1 MEKANAE
8 KTRILISYFGY
19 EHDQLGYKI
28 QDRTFL
34 SRFGKDMKTRGYLLK
49 KDKTPI
55 TRTDIWRPSVALAS
69 YPNLRFDKYY
79 LLYGNLKD
87 EMRTTFDEVK
97 QDIKQTGTTLVT
109 REIKFAKSPWDM
121 VSVFKALYK
130 FAEEHA
136 SEFGADNV
144 ECYVNC
150 NHGTMQIRESLF
162 MLTQEGKLP
171 GMRIIPSRWH
181 DNTKR
186 DYQTPEGSY
195 AIDDPEEFSEAYR
208 QLSRETNR
216 RARDNGLFNG
226 LFIDKSNQEFRDLLS
241 QIYRVVIRTKEP
253 ILFTGPTGSGKTQ
266 LAKNIAKIKGL
277 SKNFVHVNCAT
288 LSGDPGLVKSE
299 LFGHDRGDFTGAYE
313 TSEGRLQQANGGV
326 LFLDEIAELP
336 KEVQPMLLTAI
347 EDKQIRH
354 PHSNKII
361 QCDFM
366 LICGTNRDLR
376 TEVAKGNF
384 RRDLLERINTWHFR
398 IPGLADKERPGFA
411 ARRKDIGLNCQQ
423 VLGIFNEKYEKHL
436 VFAPDALKRF
446 VEYAEADTTEWN
458 GNFREFNSMIFR
470 MATLADGIQIEVKD
484 VEKEIEH
491 AKAEQAA
498 EQEEAAVLNPTPPT
512 TPASPVSPT
521 CATPSSPPTRPAIG
535 MDELLTID
543 YSPLEKLLAKE
554 KLDNIWPEDLVQL
567 MYVIA
572 VCQRSHT
579 LTEANQRLRTSRTG
593 VKTEGSLGGL
603 SKYLKR
609 FGLTFKQIRDFP
621 FRRI

>member
-1 MEKANAE
+1 MEK
-8 KTRILISYFGY
+8 KKILISYFGY

-34 SRFGKDMKTRGYLLK
+34 SRFGKDMKARGYLLK
-49 KDKTPI
+49 KDIASIK
-55 TRTDIWRPSVALAS
+55 RSEIWRPSVALAS
-69 YPNLRFDKYY
+69 YPDLKFARYY
-79 LLYGNLKD
+79 LLYSNLKG
-87 EMRTTFDEVK
+87 EMQATFDEVK
-97 QDIKQTGTTLVT
+97 QDIEQTGTTLIPCKI
-109 REIKFAKSPWDM
+109 EFAKSPWDM
-121 VSVFKALYK
+121 VSVFKTLYK

-136 SEFGADNV
+136 SEFGADDV

-171 GMRIIPSRWH
+171 GMRILPSPWH

-195 AIDDPEEFSEAYR
+195 AIDDPKEFNEAYR
-208 QLSRETNR
+208 QLSRETKR
-216 RARDNGLFNG
+216 RAKNNGLHDG
-226 LFIDKSNQEFRDLLS
+226 IFIDRSNREFIKLLDR
-241 QIYRVVIRTKEP
+241 ILFVVKRTKEP

-277 SKNFVHVNCAT
+277 DKNFVHVNCAT

-299 LFGHDRGDFTGAYE
+299 LFGHDKGDFTGADE
-313 TSEGRLQQANGGV
+313 TREGRLQQANGGL

-347 EDKQIRH
+347 EDKQIRR

-423 VLGIFNEKYEKHL
+423 VLGVFNEKYKRNL
-436 VFAPDALKRF
+436 QFAPDALQRF
-446 VEYAEADTTEWN
+446 VEYAEADTTEWK

-470 MATLADGIQIEVKD
+470 MATLADGFQIEVKD

-491 AKAEQAA
+491 AKAERAA
-498 EQEEAAVLNPTPPT
+498 EQEEVAVLNPTPPT
-512 TPASPVSPT
+512 TPPSPVSPT
-521 CATPSSPPTRPAIG
+521 CVTPSSTPTRPAIG
-535 MDELLTID
+535 MNDLLTID
-543 YSPLEKLLAKE
+543 HSPLEKLIDKE
-554 KLDNIWPEDLVQL
+554 KLDNMWPEKLVQL

-572 VCQRSHT
+572 VCQRSRT
-579 LTEANQRLRTSRTG
+579 LTEANQRLRTSCTG
-593 VKTEGSLGGL
+593 EGEDGSLSAL

-609 FGLTFKQIRDFP
+609 FGLTFKKVREFS
-621 FRRI
+621 F

>member
-1 MEKANAE
+1 MEK
-8 KTRILISYFGY
+8 KKILISYFGY
-19 EHDQLGYKI
+19 EHDQLGHKI

-49 KDKTPI
+49 KDLTSI
-55 TRTDIWRPSVALAS
+55 MRTDIWRPSVALAS
-69 YPNLRFDKYY
+69 YPDLKFAKYY
-79 LLYGNLKD
+79 LLYSNLKG
-87 EMRTTFDEVK
+87 EMQATFDEVK
-97 QDIKQTGTTLVT
+97 HDIEQTGTSLIPFKI
-109 REIKFAKSPWDM
+109 EFAKSPWDM

-130 FAEEHA
+130 FAEDHA

-171 GMRIIPSRWH
+171 GMRILPSPWH

-195 AIDDPEEFSEAYR
+195 AIDDPKEFNEAYR
-208 QLSRETNR
+208 QLSRETKR
-216 RARDNGLFNG
+216 RAKNNGLHDG
-226 LFIDKSNQEFRDLLS
+226 IFIDRSNKEFIELLNR
-241 QIYRVVIRTKEP
+241 IVDVVNRTKEP

-277 SKNFVHVNCAT
+277 DTNFVHVNCAT

-299 LFGHDRGDFTGAYE
+299 LFGHDKGDFTGANE
-313 TSEGRLQQANGGV
+313 TRKGRLQQANGGL

-347 EDKQIRH
+347 EDKQIRR
-354 PHSNKII
+354 PHSNEII

-376 TEVAKGNF
+376 TEVANGNF

-411 ARRKDIGLNCQQ
+411 ARRKDIALNCQQ
-423 VLGIFNEKYEKHL
+423 VLGIFNEKYKKNL
-436 VFAPDALKRF
+436 QFAPDALQRF
-446 VEYAEADTTEWN
+446 VEYAEADTTEWK

-470 MATLADGIQIEVKD
+470 MATLADGFQIEVKD

-491 AKAEQAA
+491 AKAEQ
-498 EQEEAAVLNPTPPT
+498 EEAAALNPTPPT
-512 TPASPVSPT
+512 TPPSPVSPT
-521 CATPSSPPTRPAIG
+521 CVTPSSPPTRTAIG
-535 MDELLTID
+535 IDELLAID
-543 YSPLEKLLAKE
+543 YSPLEKLIAKK
-554 KLDNIWPEDLVQL
+554 KLDEVWPEDLVQL
-567 MYVIA
+567 MYVVA
-572 VCQRSHT
+572 VCQRSRT
-579 LTEANQRLRTSRTG
+579 LSEANQRLRTSRKG
-593 VKTEGSLGGL
+593 KKTKGSLGGL

-609 FGLTFKQIRDFP
+609 FGLTFKQIRDFS
-621 FRRI
+621 F